1 MADYSFVRDGSGA
14 VCGLWLR
21 DPSALDKP
29 GMVETLL
36 VMNNQDH
43 LLSAYLSKR
52 YRKVPNQ
59 YDHTG
64 GCFVMFG
71 SVRAPGEKG

>member
-1 MADYSFVRDGSGA
+1 MADYSFVKDGSGNA
-14 VCGLWLR
+14 CGIWLR

-36 VMNNQDH
+36 MMNNHSH
-43 LLSAYLSKR
+43 LLNDYLKKR
-52 YRKVPNQ
+52 YRKVANT
-59 YDHTG
+59 YDKAG

-71 SVRAPGEKG
+71 SVKAPGES